1 MASAGTS
8 TDVIIVGSGH
18 NGLVAAVTL
27 AAAGKRVLVLEG
39 QPYPGGA
46 TVSARI
52 FPEYDAQISRYSY
65 LISLFSEQLADD
77 LGLQLKCQRRKVASF
92 TPWQNQR
99 GEQRGLLISNDDEA
113 RTRKSLRTLC
123 GTDDAWQSLQRF
135 EELRQEFSRLVW
147 PTMLRP
153 LQSRSTFEKQ
163 LVTAPQR
170 AAWEA
175 FVERPLGEYLE
186 QNFANDLVRG
196 LLMTDGRIG
205 LSVDAHDPTL
215 LQNRCFIYHV
225 IGNLTGEWRVPTGGM
240 QALTSALLQRCAELG
255 VQIKCGCPVMHLETG
270 LNYHSVTWEESGR
283 QRSCSAEYVL
293 VNAGRRTEAA
303 ILNREWNPEP
313 GDEGSVIKINMLLKR
328 LPEMLTTDAV
338 AAEAFAG
345 TLHLNEGYEQMRS
358 AWRTAQGGV
367 LPAPPPGELYCHTLT
382 DPSILSPE
390 LQQAGFHTVTLFGLD
405 MPWRVFETRHD
416 ERREQVL
423 RHYLDS
429 ISAICQE
436 SIEDCLA
443 VNADGSHCVEVMTPQ
458 DLQRAVGLDYG
469 NIFHNQLS
477 WFFTEREAEA
487 GSWGVETEIP
497 RVLRAGSSAM
507 RGGAVSGI
515 PGWSAAQSVL
525 GKS

>member
-147 PTMLRP
+147 PTMLQP

-225 IGNLTGEWRVPTGGM
+225 IGNLTGEWRVPTGG
-240 QALTSALLQRCAELG
+240 
-255 VQIKCGCPVMHLETG
+255 
-270 LNYHSVTWEESGR
+270 
-283 QRSCSAEYVL
+283 
-293 VNAGRRTEAA
+293 
-303 ILNREWNPEP
+303 
-313 GDEGSVIKINMLLKR
+313 
-328 LPEMLTTDAV
+328 
-338 AAEAFAG
+338 
-345 TLHLNEGYEQMRS
+345 
-358 AWRTAQGGV
+358 
-367 LPAPPPGELYCHTLT
+367 
-382 DPSILSPE
+382 
-390 LQQAGFHTVTLFGLD
+390 
-405 MPWRVFETRHD
+405 
-416 ERREQVL
+416 
-423 RHYLDS
+423 
-429 ISAICQE
+429 
-436 SIEDCLA
+436 
-443 VNADGSHCVEVMTPQ
+443 
-458 DLQRAVGLDYG
+458 
-469 NIFHNQLS
+469 
-477 WFFTEREAEA
+477 
-487 GSWGVETEIP
+487 
-497 RVLRAGSSAM
+497 
-507 RGGAVSGI
+507 
-515 PGWSAAQSVL
+515 
-525 GKS
+525 